1 MKNLKDEALDAVCG
15 GATVVEISKSEIE
28 SLYCFSCGSPDV
40 TVEKKGAYVSV
51 TCKKCGAVDLRAA
64 K

>member
-40 TVEKKGAYVSV
+40 TVEK
-51 TCKKCGAVDLRAA
+51 RARMSA
-64 K
+64 